1 MTMVLGTQAPT
12 VIRSFKISK
21 TILFL
26 VSFIIANTCTCTAIN
41 RSVIVNSPEDLD
53 RYRHHRKLLLSDSS
67 NAVQGQWIIV
77 VNENGMENVIL
88 ELEKVFNN
96 TQRSNTIHTF
106 VAEAAN
112 SILISNVDSF
122 ESIASLLDYDDV
134 NWIEQVRDDFEV
146 PSFLDEGRLMLN
158 TSSLIFHRI
167 PFFTYMMITIQIGCF
182 LDMNHNILLLGGWIV

>member
-21 TILFL
+21 TILVL
-26 VSFIIANTCTCTAIN
+26 VLFIIANTCTCTAIN

-88 ELEKVFNN
+88 ELEKVFND

-112 SILISNVDSF
+112 TIIISNVDSF

-134 NWIEQVRDDFEV
+134 NWIEQVRDV
-146 PSFLDEGRLMLN
+146 SK
-158 TSSLIFHRI
+158 FHL
-167 PFFTYMMITIQIGCF
+167 F
-182 LDMNHNILLLGGWIV
+182 